1 MTMDERLIVELLFHC
16 MACDGE
22 IAHSEQE
29 VLYKICLMETEL
41 RTEEI
46 ESYIQELVKA
56 LTERRGT
63 LDVFLKKLAGVHLE
77 EAQQVFLL
85 ESLIQMILADGVL
98 QHEEVA
104 YFNRVCQA
112 LSVPRELVRDNF
124 PDYEDWLDME
134 ASLSDEWSSETL
146 YIESFQPR

>member
-56 LTERRGT
+56 LTEQRGT
-63 LDVFLKKLAGVHLE
+63 LGVFLKKLAGVHLE
-77 EAQQVFLL
+77 EAQQ
-85 ESLIQMILADGVL
+85 VL